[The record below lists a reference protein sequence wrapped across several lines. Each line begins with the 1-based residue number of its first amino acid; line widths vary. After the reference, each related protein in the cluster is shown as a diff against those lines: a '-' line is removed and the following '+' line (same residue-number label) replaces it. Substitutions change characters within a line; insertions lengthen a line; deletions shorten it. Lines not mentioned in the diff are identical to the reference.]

1 MGKDTTLQIKGI
13 LILMML
19 WLHLYSNEDLFD
31 GTCYEFLYWFNGN
44 PFSYHFAKKFC
55 SMCVPAYI
63 FLSGYG
69 LGKVYNKKALSGQ
82 SMGNGKRCFNLYVRL
97 WVIIA
102 IFVPIGSYFNPE
114 HYPYSMLELVENMTG
129 ISTYYNGAWWFL
141 LPYIILAMSSRYFI
155 RYIMRFGK
163 KGDIVNTFM
172 LLALSVF
179 GYVAIAKVNDSTDIL
194 MRLLTG
200 LMATLYLSFMFFVGI
215 MFVKHNVIEKAIN
228 RMATVSNATRYSLA
242 AVVVLIIGRLC
253 MGNSALIHIPFTP
266 LIILSLAILLNG
278 KSNKFLQLFGHH
290 STNMWLVHFFFITYI
305 FDGQIYILR
314 YPIVIFVAL
323 VAISLATSKIIDRI
337 LTYVQPLLNKWL

>member
-19 WLHLYSNEDLFD
+19 WLHLYSNKDLFD

-69 LGKVYNKKALSGQ
+69 LGKVYCKKALSGQ

-102 IFVPIGSYFNPE
+102 IFVPIGCYFNPE
-114 HYPYSMLELVENMTG
+114 HYPYSMLELVENMAG

-155 RYIMRFGK
+155 RYIMQF
-163 KGDIVNTFM
+163 
-172 LLALSVF
+172 
-179 GYVAIAKVNDSTDIL
+179 
-194 MRLLTG
+194 
-200 LMATLYLSFMFFVGI
+200 
-215 MFVKHNVIEKAIN
+215 H
-228 RMATVSNATRYSLA
+228 
-242 AVVVLIIGRLC
+242 
-253 MGNSALIHIPFTP
+253 
-266 LIILSLAILLNG
+266 
-278 KSNKFLQLFGHH
+278 
-290 STNMWLVHFFFITYI
+290 
-305 FDGQIYILR
+305 
-314 YPIVIFVAL
+314 
-323 VAISLATSKIIDRI
+323 
-337 LTYVQPLLNKWL
+337 

>member
-19 WLHLYSNEDLFD
+19 WLHLYSNEDLFN

-69 LGKVYNKKALSGQ
+69 LGKVYNKKALSNQ

-102 IFVPIGSYFNPE
+102 IFMPIGCYFNPE

-172 LLALSVF
+172 LLAISVF

-215 MFVKHNVIEKAIN
+215 MFVKHNVIERAIN

>member
-19 WLHLYSNEDLFD
+19 WLHLYSNKDLFD
-31 GTCYEFLYWFNGN
+31 STCYEFLYWFNGN

-69 LGKVYNKKALSGQ
+69 LGKVYNKKAINGQ
-82 SMGNGKRCFNLYVRL
+82 SMGNGKRCLNLYIRL

-102 IFVPIGSYFNPE
+102 IFVPLGSYFNPE
-114 HYPYSMLELVENMTG
+114 HYPNSMLELIENMMG

-155 RYIMRFGK
+155 RYIMRFGN
-163 KGDIVNTFM
+163 KGDIFNTFI

-179 GYVAIAKVNDSTDIL
+179 GYVAIAKVNDSTDIH
-194 MRLLTG
+194 MRLLTA

-215 MFVKHNVIEKAIN
+215 MFVKHNVIERTIN
-228 RMATVSNATRYSLA
+228 RMATVRSTTRYILI
-242 AVVVLIIGRLC
+242 AVILLIIGRLC
-253 MGNSALIHIPFTP
+253 MGNSVLIHILFTP
-266 LIILSLAILLNG
+266 LIILSWAILLNG
-278 KSNKFLQLFGHH
+278 KSNKLLQLFGNH

-314 YPIVIFVAL
+314 YPILIFIAL
-323 VAISLATSKIIDRI
+323 VAISLITSKIIDWI
-337 LTYVQPLLNKWL
+337 LTFVPTIRR